1 MNRLTSGLVPLV
13 ALLLVAGCGTEPTD
27 DLRNGTTRINASP
40 SQLFLQLDESKSVD
54 VEAVD
59 DQGNQIS
66 SAYVVSNTGAGITV
80 RRDSTFLPIFVND
93 STLTVPPEAPVFRYV
108 VTATNYGATSFTVS
122 ANGRD
127 VVIPVQVVAQNVIQ
141 AQISNLNPALNEVVT
156 ITAPSGITFT
166 DTTTVTFAGA
176 AAQPAEVTVA
186 ADGKSLTFLPPPNVV
201 NAQALLSNVVSD
213 AAPTVPFSPSTADRI
228 TTPALTVFD
237 GTISN
242 LNPAANEAVTIT
254 LNNTTF
260 DPAVA
265 TIQVGAT
272 EAVLIGATA
281 TTATVIPAPGS
292 SGLLFINGAVIDSIP
307 QFSLTLSNAET
318 DTLNVGEAGTA
329 PGTDD
334 PSTAPS
340 LAIPDPGFAAPF
352 FDNADFDASA
362 DHFYKLVVPADGDY
376 TISLD
381 WTVGSDIDM
390 FICPA
395 PGAITGAC
403 DFTAATGA
411 QPESA
416 VFSLTAGT
424 YFVVA
429 EDYAGDAGPSSTLTI
444 TVAR

>member
-1 MNRLTSGLVPLV
+1 MTSGLVPLV

-27 DLRNGTTRINASP
+27 GLRNGTTRIEASP

-59 DQGNQIS
+59 SQGNQIS

-80 RRDSTFLPIFVND
+80 RRDSTFLPIFIND
-93 STLTVPPEAPVFRYV
+93 STLSVPPEAPVFRYV

-127 VVIPVQVVAQNVIQ
+127 VVIPVQVVAQNVVQ

-156 ITAPSGITFT
+156 ITAPPGITFT

-176 AAQPAEVTVA
+176 AVQPAEVTVA
-186 ADGKSLTFLPPPNVV
+186 ADGRSVTFLPPPNIV
-201 NAQALLSNVVSD
+201 NAQAVLGNVVSD

-242 LNPAANEAVTIT
+242 LTPAANEPITVTLT
-254 LNNTTF
+254 NATF
-260 DPAVA
+260 VQD
-265 TIQVGAT
+265 
-272 EAVLIGATA
+272 
-281 TTATVIPAPGS
+281 TTATFAIGAAPALLIARTANTVTLIPAPSS
-292 SGLLFINGAVIDSIP
+292 SGLLFLNSGVVIDSLP
-307 QFSLTLSNAET
+307 QFALTLSNAET
-318 DTLNVGEAGTA
+318 DTLTVGAAGTV

-340 LAIPDPGFAAPF
+340 LAVPDPGFAAPF
-352 FDNADFDASA
+352 FDNADFVASA
-362 DHFYKLVVPADGDY
+362 NHFYKLVVPADGDY

-390 FICPA
+390 LICPA

-429 EDYAGDAGPSSTLTI
+429 DDYAGDAGPSSTLTI